1 MTPKTPLTTRL
12 RAAWS
17 TLVRG
22 SIAPFDRL
30 FTAGSGQAPK
40 LNQPYAQSVWV
51 SSAVRH
57 ITRPITDVSLKF
69 SADSR
74 KGEIE
79 ITDHMV
85 LDYWSAPAIG
95 PGGQPLSCED
105 VTEQSL
111 TWLMLSGEFFWV
123 FDDSWLVGTRAKSPF
138 IIARPDRIRP
148 IVKGG
153 ELIGWQ
159 YKDADKQQHTL
170 LPQQVLHCKNF
181 NPYDDWRGLGQL
193 AVAQIAAETDYQA
206 GIFARNIMSS
216 NGDQGVYVISDQQLQ
231 DDQQEQI
238 LAQLR
243 AKKAAAARG
252 DYKAAFLTGGV
263 RVEDAKIKAPDANFA
278 SVRQSTRH
286 EIYAAFG
293 IPMSMAEVMQSY
305 SIGSASAWY
314 QLIIDTCRPI
324 GKKLSEA
331 IEAVE
336 RRRGRNLYAWHDW
349 DEHPVMQQVR
359 SERIDAATKMW
370 DRGMP
375 WSEINNYLDLALPE
389 FPGWDTGYVSFGLAP
404 VSEMTTGQNLPEAA
418 PDFQEAEGP
427 LPNEEDTQ
435 EEESP
440 EAAVQAAFR
449 EAKRSVGS
457 VGSVQSD
464 RSPES
469 CTCGEG
475 LSLDLDNLPVDTTRA
490 PGDLARWRTL
500 MAQRRETIKTFE
512 TRYTKWMRET
522 RAAVLAKLA
531 IVGGEQRTPSARAA
545 QVDITVE
552 QQQSATLLVS
562 TIQEA
567 QTFALGVAGQQ
578 LFAELRKDSVWT
590 TPPAEVMQYHA
601 ARQNLIRKA
610 SDDVFQAINSTLAE
624 GYQAGETTA
633 ELTARV
639 KAAFKDIT
647 PGRARRIAMTE
658 TSAAYGQGR
667 HLAMTTA
674 GVQRKRWLT
683 SGNPNV
689 RAAHRD
695 ADGQTVNID
704 APFRVGGEA
713 LMHPGD
719 PNGSAGNVINC
730 HCVSIAVAE

>member
-1 MTPKTPLTTRL
+1 MTPKTPITARL

-30 FTAGSGQAPK
+30 FDVSAGQAPK

-69 SADSR
+69 SADTR
-74 KGEIE
+74 QGEVE
-79 ITDHMV
+79 ITDPAV
-85 LDYWSAPAIG
+85 LDYWSAPALG
-95 PGGQPLSCED
+95 PGDQRLSCED

-111 TWLMLSGEFFWV
+111 TWLKLAGEFFWI
-123 FDDSWLVGTRAKSPF
+123 FDDTWLVGSKATSPF
-138 IIARPDRIRP
+138 IIARPDRVRP

-181 NPYDDWRGLGQL
+181 NPYDDWRGLGDL

-243 AKKAAAARG
+243 AKKQAAARG

-263 RVEDAKIKAPDANFA
+263 RIEDAKIKAPDANFA
-278 SVRQSTRH
+278 GVRQATRH

-293 IPMSMAEVMQSY
+293 VPMSMAEVMQSY
-305 SIGSASAWY
+305 SVGSASAWY
-314 QLIIDTCRPI
+314 QLIIDTCRPTA
-324 GKKLSEA
+324 KKLSEA

-336 RRRGRNLYAWHDW
+336 RRRGRTLYAWHDW
-349 DEHPVMQQVR
+349 DEHPVMQAVR

-375 WSEINNYLDLALPE
+375 WRDINDYLDLALPE
-389 FPGWDTGYVSFGLAP
+389 FPGWETGYVSFGLAP
-404 VSEMTTGQNLPEAA
+404 VGEMATGNNLPDQA
-418 PDFQEAEGP
+418 PDYQEPADHTADP
-427 LPNEEDTQ
+427 EEDAQ
-435 EEESP
+435 ETP
-440 EAAVQAAFR
+440 EQAVQAAFR
-449 EAKRSVGS
+449 EAKRSVRS
-457 VGSVQSD
+457 DGSVQSD
-464 RSPES
+464 RSDRS
-469 CTCGEG
+469 CECGEG

-500 MAQRRETIKTFE
+500 MAQRRETIKNFE
-512 TRYTKWMRET
+512 TRTTKWLRET

-531 IVGGEQRTPSARAA
+531 VMGDQRALLARAA
-545 QVDITVE
+545 QVDITLE
-552 QQQSATLLVS
+552 QQQSATALVA

-567 QTFALGVAGQQ
+567 QTLALGVAGQQ
-578 LFAELRKDSVWT
+578 LFAELGKDSPWVA
-590 TPPAEVMQYHA
+590 PPAEVMQYHA

-730 HCVSIAVAE
+730 HCVSIAVAQ